1 MPCLRGWKRDVR
13 EGGVKLAVRVLKP
26 GVYSVGAI
34 DWHRRLFDEL
44 IPLPHGTSYNSY
56 LIKGSEKTV
65 LVDTVDP
72 SKEEEL
78 LSNLQKSGVNR
89 IDYIVANH
97 AEQDHSGI
105 IPGLLRLYP
114 EARVLTN
121 QKCRDML
128 RDLLCIHEEKVLT
141 ITDRSTISLGDRT
154 LEFIFAPWVHW
165 PETMFT
171 YSREDKIL
179 FSCDFL
185 GSHFA
190 SSSLFANNEA
200 KVYEGAK
207 RYYAEIMMPFRKSI
221 NRHLEIIK
229 GLDVEM
235 IAPSHGPVYEETE
248 TILNMCRE
256 WVSDSVNNKVVIIY
270 VSMHGS
276 TEKMVSHLID
286 ALIARGIH
294 VKPFN
299 LTGADLGEL
308 AISLIDPA
316 TIVIASPTVLVGAHP
331 EVAYAVSLVN
341 ALRPKLKFGVI
352 IGSYGWAGKMVEQIT
367 AMLSSLKL
375 EMFEPVLVKG
385 HPRETDFQAID
396 RLADEILRKHRDA
409 GLMTE

>member
-1 MPCLRGWKRDVR
+1 MAVR
-13 EGGVKLAVRVLKP
+13 ELKP

-72 SKEEEL
+72 SKEQEL

-105 IPGLLRLYP
+105 IPGILRLYP
-114 EARVLTN
+114 DARVLTN

-128 RDLLCIHEEKVLT
+128 RDLLGIHEEKFLT

-248 TILNMCRE
+248 TILSMCRE
-256 WVSDSVNNKVVIIY
+256 WVSNSVNNKVVIIY
-270 VSMHGS
+270 ASMHGS

-286 ALIARGIH
+286 ALIERGIN

-341 ALRPKLKFGVI
+341 ALRPKLKFGAI

-367 AMLSSLKL
+367 AMMSSLKL

-385 HPRETDFQAID
+385 HPGETDFQAID
-396 RLADEILRKHRDA
+396 HLADEILRKHRDA

>member
-1 MPCLRGWKRDVR
+1 MAVR
-13 EGGVKLAVRVLKP
+13 ELKP

-44 IPLPHGTSYNSY
+44 IPLPHGTSYNAY

-72 SKEEEL
+72 SKKQEL

-97 AEQDHSGI
+97 AEQDHSGT

-114 EARVLTN
+114 DARVLTN

-128 RDLLCIHEEKVLT
+128 IDLLGIHEEKFLT

-190 SSSLFANNEA
+190 SGSLFANNEA

-286 ALIARGIH
+286 ALIARGIN

-341 ALRPKLKFGVI
+341 ALRPKLKFGAI

-375 EMFEPVLVKG
+375 EMFEPVLIKG

>member
-1 MPCLRGWKRDVR
+1 MAVR
-13 EGGVKLAVRVLKP
+13 ELKA

-72 SKEEEL
+72 SKEQEL

-97 AEQDHSGI
+97 AEQDHSGT

-114 EARVLTN
+114 DARVLTN

-128 RDLLCIHEEKVLT
+128 IDLLSIHEEKFLT

-154 LEFIFAPWVHW
+154 LEFILAPWVHW

-248 TILNMCRE
+248 TILSMCRE

-286 ALIARGIH
+286 ALIKRGIH

-341 ALRPKLKFGVI
+341 ALRPKIKFGAI

-367 AMLSSLKL
+367 AMLTSLKL

-385 HPRETDFQAID
+385 HPRETDFRAID
-396 RLADEILRKHRDA
+396 HLTDEILRKHRDA
-409 GLMTE
+409 GLMTG

>member
-1 MPCLRGWKRDVR
+1 MAVR
-13 EGGVKLAVRVLKP
+13 ELKP

-72 SKEEEL
+72 SKEQEL

-128 RDLLCIHEEKVLT
+128 RDLLGIHEEKVLT

-248 TILNMCRE
+248 TILSLCRE

-375 EMFEPVLVKG
+375 DMFEPVLVKG